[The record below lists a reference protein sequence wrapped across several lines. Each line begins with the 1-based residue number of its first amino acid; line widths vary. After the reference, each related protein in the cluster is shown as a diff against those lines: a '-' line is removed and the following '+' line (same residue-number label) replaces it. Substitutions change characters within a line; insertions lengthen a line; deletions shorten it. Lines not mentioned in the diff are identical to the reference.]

1 MRDAWNEITSF
12 DKPIYHTTIG
22 DTINHSIN
30 ISTETAAG
38 EQERPAAGQVTVQFQ
53 YDFKNVILYALS
65 LGYSTS
71 DNKNLKFLYE
81 NHEDFCVVPSFG
93 VIPAFANLYEKFTTM
108 KLPHNI
114 QLGTNNLLHGEHYLE
129 LYKPLSTSG
138 TLSIQSNLVDVLDKG
153 IGATLIINGI

>member
-1 MRDAWNEITSF
+1 MRDAWNEIKSF

-22 DTINHSIN
+22 DATNHCID

-38 EQERPAAGQVTVQFQ
+38 EQESPAAGQVTVQFQ

-93 VIPAFANLYEKFTTM
+93 VIPAFANLFDKLSTI

-114 QLGTNNLLHGEHYLE
+114 QLDPAKLLHGEQYLE

-138 TLSIQSNLVDVLDKG
+138 TLSIQTNLVDVLDKG
-153 IGATLIINGI
+153 TGATLIINGI